1 MSSSSGISEG
11 PAAGK
16 FYAFQA
22 VQKSPNTS
30 PNDVIVV
37 LDGDDY
43 LLTDQALNI
52 IERKYAEEKAWMTY
66 GSFVG
71 KWSEQ
76 VTDLDPRLYSE
87 DVEWRQT
94 EWVYGHP
101 RSFKVFLLDYVRS
114 VTLETPCCKIYSTS
128 IHFSAYTSS
137 AHVYS
142 VEDFHKPDG
151 TFLTKCSERGFLLR
165 MFEVSGPKRV
175 AYIADKIYYYRSTE
189 KNTYKIISKKEKEMQ
204 VSQCP
209 VYVKQQVCC

>member
-1 MSSSSGISEG
+1 MLFAHYSTDSRVTIMSSSSGISEG

-137 AHVYS
+137 ARS
-142 VEDFHKPDG
+142 
-151 TFLTKCSERGFLLR
+151 
-165 MFEVSGPKRV
+165 RV
-175 AYIADKIYYYRSTE
+175 QRRRF
-189 KNTYKIISKKEKEMQ
+189 
-204 VSQCP
+204 P
-209 VYVKQQVCC
+209 